1 MEDTQFKGVGLLN
14 NEDLRTDFNADRSN
28 FLITDGIDA
37 SSRGLGL
44 GTRSFLTLTFLN
56 AIIKEVRA
64 AKEIMR
70 DYAATIKT
78 DLSIITTRQDFTRF
92 TINTH
97 ESGSDDLVVA
107 DQNEK
112 GAELLALDVRQQLQ
126 FEALALSSVSAV
138 ANILL

>member
-1 MEDTQFKGVGLLN
+1 MDNK
-14 NEDLRTDFNADRSN
+14 DLKTDFNVDRTN
-28 FLITDGIDA
+28 FLITEGIDA
-37 SSRGLGL
+37 SSLGLGL
-44 GTRSFLTLTFLN
+44 GTRSFITLEFLN
-56 AIIKEVRA
+56 AIIDEIRE
-64 AKEIMR
+64 AKTIVR
-70 DYAATIKT
+70 DYAASIKT